1 VNADNPM
8 TKEGTAMVAM
18 AGNDDATMA
27 QRMMRAKNL
36 LMVKMFAVVAEVTSV
51 ETAASKV

>member
-1 VNADNPM
+1 
-8 TKEGTAMVAM
+8 MVAM